1 MAHIRQPVTFHQRL
15 CGIGLALAALAGCV
29 TPQSLEAA
37 DDVHGLAVAL
47 QARDAA
53 GIEAR
58 IDRVA
63 LRAQIVGLARAY
75 LLEQAASREGL
86 GQFAAGAAYAAAE
99 AGNPLLERAADA
111 VLSPRILADI
121 ARRAGLTPDRL
132 LPGRNAA
139 RVVLRQAGANRV
151 CLPDP
156 QQLTRCF
163 FYFTPGT
170 SGWRLSAIDE
180 TTLRAKL
187 ADALR

>member
-1 MAHIRQPVTFHQRL
+1 VT
-15 CGIGLALAALAGCV
+15 G
-29 TPQSLEAA
+29 QSLQAA

-47 QARDAA
+47 QARDSA
-53 GIEAR
+53 GIESR
-58 IDRVA
+58 IDRTA

-75 LLEQAASREGL
+75 LLEQAASRDGL

-111 VLSPRILADI
+111 ILSPRVLADI

-132 LPGRNAA
+132 LPGLGAA
-139 RVVLRQAGANRV
+139 RIALRQAGSNRV

-156 QQLTRCF
+156 EQLTRCLL
-163 FYFTPGT
+163 YFTPA
-170 SGWRLSAIDE
+170 SNGWRLSAIDE
-180 TTLRAKL
+180 TALRSRL